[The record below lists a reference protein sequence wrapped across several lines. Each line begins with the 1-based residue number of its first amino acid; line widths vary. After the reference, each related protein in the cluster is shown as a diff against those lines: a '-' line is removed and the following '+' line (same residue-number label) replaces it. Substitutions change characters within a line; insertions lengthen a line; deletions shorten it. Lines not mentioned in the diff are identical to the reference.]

1 MIPISKIMNNKNL
14 SCKKIIKII
23 SFTLRI
29 AIILLLIASIVVRF
43 LKNKSFDNNDMILI
57 CVIVVLVLADFFSSI
72 SIGNF
77 LNLKKD
83 VKEAKAS
90 SERNRNYFRNL
101 FCETAKTVINF
112 NFSIEK
118 ENIKDRKNANS
129 ERDADDSVSLNSFGS
144 NNSRFRNIEKI
155 CFEKYCLENAMQY
168 SDIEKTQKVTFSNSM
183 LFYCDGHYKVGNLD
197 TFLEIK
203 SLDSALRNDSVIKK
217 FASQL
222 DTYNLQ
228 PDKKARLHLLV
239 FTYEKPNKVEKKLAI
254 LKENLFTEIF
264 SNALEIRTI
273 CLSD

>member
-1 MIPISKIMNNKNL
+1 MPEEKSLYEKITE
-14 SCKKIIKII
+14 II
-23 SFTLRI
+23 SLVFT
-29 AIILLLIASIVVRF
+29 
-43 LKNKSFDNNDMILI
+43 
-57 CVIVVLVLADFFSSI
+57 VVLTISLGIFVVFRFFGKGSGLGENDLWLVVILSALALSGNFSSI

-90 SERNRNYFRNL
+90 YERNRNYFGNL
-101 FCETAKTVINF
+101 FSGTVKTVINF

-118 ENIKDRKNANS
+118 ENMKDRKNANS
-129 ERDADDSVSLNSFGS
+129 ERDADDSVPLNSFGS

-239 FTYEKPNKVEKKLAI
+239 FTYEKPNKAEKKLAI

-273 CLSD
+273 YLSD